1 MKRVYGRNPGRGGK
15 AFSDGGV
22 LFWPKFLKYST
33 HKSGSISQKDTH
45 KSGTPKQDRN
55 NAEKANIEGQI
66 NLIPELFIFTTHNYI
81 LEDY

>member
-1 MKRVYGRNPGRGGK
+1 MEEIRGEE
-15 AFSDGGV
+15 V
-22 LFWPKFLKYST
+22 N
-33 HKSGSISQKDTH
+33 SQKDTH

-66 NLIPELFIFTTHNYI
+66 NLIPELFIFTTHIYI